1 MSCMNKLSRR
11 FACVVCLLVL
21 MTGRAW
27 AEEVLEIAPRSGVT
41 LRMLVDQPADVRAV
55 ALLFPGGHGKVMIQ
69 DSGAI
74 KGLKGNFLVR
84 MRDRFV
90 EGGIATAVFDAPSD
104 HQDKE
109 GLSYEYRATPEHAGD
124 IAKALARLRERFP
137 GKPVWLV
144 GTSRGS
150 TSAANGAANPAG
162 SPPDGLVLT
171 SSVGAP
177 NKHGGNVRDF
187 DLAAIKMPVLI
198 VHHKDDGC
206 VTTPLAGAEG
216 IFADLKGSSR
226 KEMIV
231 MEGGEADG
239 NPCQGASYHG
249 YKGIEDKTVDA
260 IVAWIKKG

>member
-1 MSCMNKLSRR
+1 MSCLNTVSRR
-11 FACVVCLLVL
+11 FAFVSCLLVL
-21 MTGRAW
+21 MTGSAS
-27 AEEVLEIAPRSGVT
+27 AEEVIDTSPRSGVT
-41 LRMLVDQPADVRAV
+41 LRMLVDHPAEVRAV
-55 ALLFPGGHGKVMIQ
+55 ALLFPGGHGKVLIQ
-69 DSGAI
+69 DNGAI
-74 KGLKGNFLVR
+74 KGLKGNFLLR
-84 MRDRFV
+84 IRDRFI
-90 EGGIATAVFDAPSD
+90 EGGIATAIFDAPSD

-109 GLSYEYRATPEHAGD
+109 GLTAGYRATPEHASD
-124 IAKALARLRERFP
+124 IGKALASLRERFP

-150 TSAANGAANPAG
+150 TSVGNAAANPSG
-162 SPPDGLVLT
+162 SPADGVVMT
-171 SSVGAP
+171 SSLGVSSV
-177 NKHGGNVRDF
+177 HGNVCEF

-249 YKGIEDKTVDA
+249 YKGIEDKTVEA